1 MDNIY
6 IAHHGIKG
14 MKWGVRRS
22 KEVLDR
28 LAGRLRKAKEN
39 RNTPEKQLA
48 KKKVSEMSDS
58 ELRTRLNRLEMERK
72 YTQYMNELH
81 PKKQSRAKKVISD
94 ILESG
99 TKTVASKA
107 FEKVAK
113 SIFEKEGPKTIL
125 DPKKLDSY
133 TDAQI
138 EAGNK
143 RATQINMLLK
153 NLESFNTSGDMYEAK
168 VAQGKGA
175 VQEALKNMEGKSYD
189 KRNKWWD
196 TKR

>member
-113 SIFEKEGPKTIL
+113 SIFEKEGPKSIL

-153 NLESFNTSGDMYEAK
+153 NLETFRTSGDMYEAK
-168 VAQGKGA
+168 VAQGKGV
-175 VQEALKNMEGKSYD
+175 VQEALKKMEDKSRD
-189 KRNKWWD
+189 KE
-196 TKR
+196 